1 MYFFFF
7 FLYIFRSVFFF
18 HDGNAKLFIAISDNF
33 FLFLANVPYFQ
44 GGEMGSNSYI
54 RLEPMILRRDEFAA
68 VFEILPEL
76 DTGLIMYSESKADF
90 ISLAMRAGKLE
101 LRYTDYSSWV
111 NTRCVR
117 MYEFAFIGTGVF

>member
-1 MYFFFF
+1 
-7 FLYIFRSVFFF
+7 
-18 HDGNAKLFIAISDNF
+18 
-33 FLFLANVPYFQ
+33 
-44 GGEMGSNSYI
+44 MGSNSYI

-76 DTGLIMYSESKADF
+76 DTGLIMYSESNADF

-111 NTRCVR
+111 NTRCVL